1 MARIG
6 SWGPNL
12 TFEVN
17 SRKQLP
23 FTKMKRSV
31 KARWAAHNLFGEKPK
46 MEYQGVEQT
55 SVTMEVTFSAQRGQS
70 PYACLTKLQ
79 CKTLMEKAHSLG
91 LEVLLEMHSE
101 EELEY
106 VDLQP
111 DLCGINNRH
120 LGSFVT
126 DVEHSFRMA
135 ELLPAD
141 VVKVSES
148 GIGNPATVRALRESG
163 FRGFLIGESFMK
175 TPHPGKALHDFI
187 AQL

>member
-31 KARWAAHNLFGEKPK
+31 KARWATHNLFGEKPK
-46 MEYQGVEQT
+46 MEFQGVEQT

-79 CKTLMEKAHSLG
+79 NECILG
-91 LEVLLEMHSE
+91 NLHYLYIGGHRIGRYMH
-101 EELEY
+101 Y
-106 VDLQP
+106 
-111 DLCGINNRH
+111 
-120 LGSFVT
+120 
-126 DVEHSFRMA
+126 
-135 ELLPAD
+135 
-141 VVKVSES
+141 
-148 GIGNPATVRALRESG
+148 
-163 FRGFLIGESFMK
+163 IGEISSDWKEVWNRGELVRVTVQITFMED
-175 TPHPGKALHDFI
+175 GG
-187 AQL
+187 